1 MLEIVGLAGAGKSS
15 LKVEIMSKIKN
26 KHQDS
31 DVNTG
36 CFLSML
42 WVSICSLVFSL
53 RYAPK
58 TKFWFMNFRSIYW
71 LHKTLYGKSIYS
83 DKVFDQGPIF
93 HIAFLR
99 SIGSQYDSS
108 RFCEKYYSNLVSQL
122 SKKLKY
128 VVFLEVD
135 FETAIARCQQRQKN
149 HSLKNRTKESA
160 IEFLSYFQVEYN
172 LLIEQLE
179 KMGVKILKI
188 DSVKNSESEVFLK
201 FKNNFS
207 RYLYV

>member
-15 LKVEIMSKIKN
+15 LKAEIMSKIKN

-83 DKVFDQGPIF
+83 DKVFDQGLFFIL
-93 HIAFLR
+93 HFLDPLDR
-99 SIGSQYDSS
+99 NMILQDSVKSITQIW
-108 RFCEKYYSNLVSQL
+108 FVSCQ
-122 SKKLKY
+122 KKLKY

-160 IEFLSYFQVEYN
+160 LEFLSYFQVEYD

-188 DSVKNSESEVFLK
+188 DSVKNSQSEVFLK